1 MPRFSRQVSGHTLRF
16 SHFLRPLK
24 MLKYPAVTFPALYY
38 MTAFGFGSVAFA
50 VSGAQLFKT
59 IYHFNTAQTGL
70 LLGIPLLLG
79 SILGEMTAGGFSDW
93 IVLRD
98 AKRREGERR
107 YEARLQAL
115 WPAVLLLPVLSP
127 WLGGSR

>member
-1 MPRFSRQVSGHTLRF
+1 
-16 SHFLRPLK
+16 

-50 VSGAQLFKT
+50 VSGAQLFRT
-59 IYHFNTAQTGL
+59 LYAFDTAQTGL

-79 SILGEMTAGGFSDW
+79 SVLGEMTAGGFSDW

-98 AKRREGERR
+98 ARKREGNRR

-115 WPAVLLLPVLSP
+115 WPAVLLLPVLS
-127 WLGGSR
+127 LLTTSRYLTCE

>member
-1 MPRFSRQVSGHTLRF
+1 M
-16 SHFLRPLK
+16 
-24 MLKYPAVTFPALYY
+24 
-38 MTAFGFGSVAFA
+38 AFA

-59 IYHFNTAQTGL
+59 IYHFDTAQTGL
-70 LLGIPLLLG
+70 LLGVPLLTG

-98 AKRREGERR
+98 ARRHEGERR

-127 WLGGSR
+127 SYKDLR